1 MFLGG
6 FGAHKFYLGC
16 SKIGVLYLIFC
27 WSLILGIIAFF

>member
-1 MFLGG
+1 M
-6 FGAHKFYLGC
+6 GC